1 MKNPGLRLFA
11 RICNYTMP
19 GSVKTV
25 EHDVAVMYD
34 RLRNGKQDMQLYVT
48 CRCKVLKA
56 ALGCGWTPEMEAR
69 IKALDEAS
77 LVRDMENMWAK
88 PKSAGFFHLLAK
100 E

>member
-1 MKNPGLRLFA
+1 
-11 RICNYTMP
+11 MP
-19 GSVKTV
+19 GSSVKTI

-48 CRCKVLKA
+48 CRCKVIKA

-77 LVRDMENMWAK
+77 LVRDMENMWAE
-88 PKSAGFFHLLAK
+88 PKAPSTSKGFFELVGGANTFADK
-100 E
+100 QKN

>member
-1 MKNPGLRLFA
+1 
-11 RICNYTMP
+11 MP
-19 GSVKTV
+19 GSSVKTI

-48 CRCKVLKA
+48 CRCKIIKA
-56 ALGCGWTPEMEAR
+56 ALGCGWTPEMESR

-88 PKSAGFFHLLAK
+88 PKAPPKSKGFFQLLGDQAGTGS
-100 E
+100 